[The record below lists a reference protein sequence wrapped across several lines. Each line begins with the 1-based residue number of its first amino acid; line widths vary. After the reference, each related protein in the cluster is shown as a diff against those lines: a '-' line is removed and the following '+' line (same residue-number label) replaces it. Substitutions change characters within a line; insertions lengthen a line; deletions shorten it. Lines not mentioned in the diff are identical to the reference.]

1 MEIPDI
7 FKQIIQNTFYDKNIE
22 IWTAGDITD
31 NEGAVIEN
39 GKLEKVNEFQ
49 GNFQFS
55 TREKIQQEYG
65 QEIQANAIVTC
76 PSSVTAVIGNI
87 LVYNSKEYNIKSVIA
102 SDSHTTILVEGIE
115 NE

>member
-7 FKQIIQNTFYDKNIE
+7 FKQTIANTFYDKNME
-22 IWTAGDITD
+22 IWTVGEETD
-31 NEGAVIEN
+31 DEGGVIGS

-76 PSSVTAVIGNI
+76 SNTVTAVIGNI
-87 LVYNSKEYNIKSVIA
+87 LVYNFKDYNIKSVIV
-102 SDSHTTILVEGIE
+102 SDSHTTILVEGVE

>member
-1 MEIPDI
+1 MEIPNI
-7 FKQIIQNTFYDKNIE
+7 FKDTIANTFYDKDME
-22 IWTAGDITD
+22 IWTAGEKTD
-31 NEGAVIEN
+31 DEGAVIGS
-39 GKLEKVNEFQ
+39 GKINKVNEFQ

-76 PSSVTAVIGNI
+76 DNDVTAVIGNI
-87 LVYNSKEYNIKSVIA
+87 LVYNSKDYNIKSVIV
-102 SDSHTTILVEGIE
+102 SDSHTTILVEGVE